1 MTRIL
6 HLMAGADK
14 GGAEGFFARLLP
26 ALAEAGL
33 DQAAAIRAEPNRLK
47 ALQDAGIRTRIF
59 RFGGWWDF
67 KTRFGVSRMAAQEQ
81 PDIVLAW
88 MNRAAAVMPKGPWVS
103 MARLGGYY
111 DLKYYRRCNHLI
123 GNTPDICRY
132 LTGKGI
138 APERVH
144 LLPNFIDAAPA
155 PPVPRAEL
163 QTPEGVTAILCLGRL
178 HRNKGFDTAIQAVAA
193 LPDAHLWIAG
203 EGPEEAAL
211 KALAAELGITDR
223 VHFLGWRRDIPALLA
238 AADIFLCSSRHE
250 PLGNIVLEAW
260 AHGCPI
266 VAAASQGPSQL
277 IADGESGLM
286 VPIDDAPAMADRLGR
301 LIADPG
307 LRARLAAAG
316 RSAYARDYTKERVVA
331 QCLELFERVLR

>member
-33 DQAAAIRAEPNRLK
+33 DQAAAIRAEPNRQK
-47 ALQDAGIRTRIF
+47 TLQDAGIRTRIF
-59 RFGGWWDF
+59 RFGGWWDIA
-67 KTRFGVSRMAAQEQ
+67 TRFGIARMAAEEQ

-88 MNRAAAVMPKGPWVS
+88 MNRAAAVLPKGPWVG

-111 DLKYYRRCNHLI
+111 DLKYYRRCDHLI

-132 LTGKGI
+132 LMDQGI
-138 APERVH
+138 AADRVH
-144 LLPNFIDAAPA
+144 HVPNFIDAVPA
-155 PPVPRAEL
+155 PPVPRAQM
-163 QTPEGVTAILCLGRL
+163 QTPEGVPAILCLGRL

-193 LPDAHLWIAG
+193 LPAAHLWIAG

-211 KALAAELGITDR
+211 KALAADLGITDR

-316 RSAYARDYTKERVVA
+316 RAAYARDYTQERVVA
-331 QCLELFERVLR
+331 HCLELFERVLR